1 LEETRRIVTVW
12 LTSRPSSDP
21 ILTEWEWNEMDFRLT
36 EEQKMLR
43 DMVREFALEVVA
55 PTAAE
60 RDEEERFDREIF
72 DKMAELGLTGIP
84 WPEEYGGAGADYLSY
99 VLAVEEL
106 SRVDASIGVTLSAH
120 VSLASWP
127 IYKFGTEEQKQ
138 TYLRALAEGKK
149 IGAYCLTEPGS
160 GSDAAG
166 MRTTAVKEGD
176 EYILNG
182 SKIFITNGGPA
193 EIYIVFALTDPSL
206 KHKGISAFI
215 VEKDFPGF
223 SVGKKEKKLGIRSS
237 TTTEVIMENCRV
249 PAKNLL
255 GKEGEGFKIAMM
267 TLDGG
272 RNGIAAQAL
281 GIAQGA
287 FDHALAYAKERHQFG
302 KPIAS
307 LQAIQF
313 KLADMATKIEAA
325 RLLTYQAAWL
335 EDQGLPYGKASAIS
349 KLFAGDI
356 AMEVTTEAVQ
366 VFGGYGYTREYPVER
381 FMRDAKITQIY
392 EGTNEIQRVVISN
405 YLLKE

>member
-1 LEETRRIVTVW
+1 
-12 LTSRPSSDP
+12 
-21 ILTEWEWNEMDFRLT
+21 MDFLLN
-36 EEQKMLR
+36 EEQDMLR
-43 DMVREFALEVVA
+43 KMIREFAETEVA

-60 RDEEERFDREIF
+60 RDEEERFDRSIF
-72 DKMAELGLTGIP
+72 NKMAELGLTGIP
-84 WPEEYGGAGADYLSY
+84 WPEKYGGAGADYLSY
-99 VLAVEEL
+99 VIAVEEL
-106 SRVDASIGVTLSAH
+106 SRVDSSIGVTLSAH

-127 IYKFGTEEQKQ
+127 LYKFGSEEQKQ
-138 TYLRALAEGKK
+138 KFLRPLAEGKK
-149 IGAYCLTEPGS
+149 MGAYCLTEPGS
-160 GSDAAG
+160 GSDSAG
-166 MRTTAVKEGD
+166 MRTTAVKDGD
-176 EYILNG
+176 HYILNG
-182 SKIFITNGGPA
+182 SKIFITNAGEA
-193 EIYIVFALTDPSL
+193 EIYIVFAVTDPAL

-215 VEKDFPGF
+215 VEKGMEGF
-223 SVGKKEKKLGIRSS
+223 TMGKKEKKLGIRSS
-237 TTTEVIMENCRV
+237 PTLAVNFEDVRV
-249 PAKNLL
+249 PKENLL
-255 GKEGEGFKIAMM
+255 GEEGQGFKIAMM

-287 FDHALAYAKERHQFG
+287 FEHATNYAKERVQFG
-302 KPIAS
+302 KPISS

-335 EDQGLPYGKASAIS
+335 EDQGLPYGKASAMS
-349 KLFAGDI
+349 KVFAGDI